1 MDNALRADYQK
12 DYRRLKKALTQ
23 LQNNNPKK

>member
-12 DYRRLKKALTQ
+12 DYRTAKKQ
-23 LQNNNPKK
+23 LEQKENSLIKS